1 MYYSRPDTLFY
12 CSLRQDILVHTCN
25 TSIEHY
31 APLPSGSHVCQHS
44 SGFRQDALARCNSIP
59 GATKNQ
65 KIRTNPKISFWPHEV
80 LHSIDC
86 ALVHSG
92 PSHLK
97 KSLPLKPSIW
107 EREETICLE
116 NNQREHSNNLPRARS
131 SRYWMEP
138 KHSTFWLS
146 PHPTPPTP
154 RLNPN
159 LYCEIPL
166 V

>member
-1 MYYSRPDTLFY
+1 M
-12 CSLRQDILVHTCN
+12 
-25 TSIEHY
+25 
-31 APLPSGSHVCQHS
+31 LPSHPDPTSANIPV
-44 SGFRQDALARCNSIP
+44 ALDRMPSLA
-59 GATKNQ
+59 ATASRVLQ
-65 KIRTNPKISFWPHEV
+65 KIRKSELTPKIHSTQNPNSWPHEV

-154 RLNPN
+154 RPNPN

-166 V
+166 VWFSLV